1 MRRNTNH
8 MDTKIKNYLGITIIA
23 TLILSVAASFWYM
36 NSFSK
41 SVSPDHSFS
50 VNGEGKVVTV
60 PDIAQLSFGVLAEG
74 GKNLADLQTENTK
87 KANRVIAFLKESGV
101 EDKDI
106 KTQSYNITPRY
117 QYFSCP
123 PSNKQDVAPCPPSE
137 IVGYSISQDIS
148 VKIRELHKTGAVLAG
163 IVEKGANTVSGPAF
177 IVDDPT
183 ELENQA
189 REEAIT
195 EAKNKAK
202 TIAEA
207 GGFRIGKLISIQ
219 EGFYSP
225 WPISNQLYAKESGYG
240 GDSVSPSI
248 EPGSQEILVNVTLA
262 YEIE

>member
-23 TLILSVAASFWYM
+23 ALALFVVASFWYM

-60 PDIAQLSFGVLAEG
+60 PDIAQISFGVLTEG

-123 PSNKQDVAPCPPSE
+123 PSDKQYATPCPPSE
-137 IVGYSISQDIS
+137 IL
-148 VKIRELHKTGAVLAG
+148 R
-163 IVEKGANTVSGPAF
+163 
-177 IVDDPT
+177 
-183 ELENQA
+183 
-189 REEAIT
+189 
-195 EAKNKAK
+195 
-202 TIAEA
+202 
-207 GGFRIGKLISIQ
+207 
-219 EGFYSP
+219 
-225 WPISNQLYAKESGYG
+225 ESGAH
-240 GDSVSPSI
+240 VPLRANPCRLRRRPSYHKA
-248 EPGSQEILVNVTLA
+248 S
-262 YEIE
+262 